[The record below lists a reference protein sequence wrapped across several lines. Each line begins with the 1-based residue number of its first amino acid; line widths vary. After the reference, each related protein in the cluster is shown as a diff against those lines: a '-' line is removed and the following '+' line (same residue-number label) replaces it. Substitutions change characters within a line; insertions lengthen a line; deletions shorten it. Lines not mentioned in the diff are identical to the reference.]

1 MFMQL
6 HLSSHWIRGSVQGHN
21 NHSDEDAFWPR
32 SSFISAKTTLE
43 RRYQSTL
50 DELTAKQAELSGLKT
65 TVAEMSRLENPIPRE
80 TLFNTLSPKIDPD
93 ASPLKFTSIE
103 QMVHT
108 KRRRVQ
114 VYVFLIFFQMKF
126 LALFRGVA

>member
-65 TVAEMSRLENPIPRE
+65 TVAEMSRLGNPIPHE
-80 TLFNTLSPKIDPD
+80 TLFITLSPKIDPD
-93 ASPLKFTSIE
+93 GVTTE
-103 QMVHT
+103 
-108 KRRRVQ
+108 
-114 VYVFLIFFQMKF
+114 VYQHRTNGSHQGATGSSLCLPDFFFQLKF
-126 LALFRGVA
+126 LA